1 MAGETTFPQRARA
14 LGPELRDRSDEI
26 DALRRLPDD
35 LVDGLVEEG
44 FFRFWVPEQYG
55 GAEIP
60 PVEALETF
68 MELARHDTA
77 VAWCCVIA
85 NTTALTAGLLEPRWA
100 AALFGPPGA
109 VAGGFAAPVGRAR
122 AVDGGLRVTGRW
134 PWGSGTQHCTVV
146 GGGVLLVDDAGE
158 VAPRADGLLAPFVLL
173 DLDDVTFHDTW
184 HVLGVRGSGSVDYEV
199 TDAFVPEGRWVELTR
214 PTPRVD
220 GALYRFSL
228 FSLLAGGIGAVS
240 IGVAER
246 ALEEFVTLAR
256 AKVPQGSGRTL
267 AERPSA
273 QADVARAEATIAS
286 ARLFLLDA
294 YADAWATAEAGDRP
308 SLEQRRL
315 VRLATTDATQR
326 CADVVSRLHRA
337 AGGEAVYQR
346 CPLERLFRDANV
358 VSQHAMAA
366 ERTYEVAGRLAFGLD
381 SDTSTL

>member
-1 MAGETTFPQRARA
+1 MGEHTFTERAAA
-14 LGPELRDRSDEI
+14 LGPELRDRSEEI

-35 LVDGLVEEG
+35 LVEGLIDEG
-44 FFRFWVPEQYG
+44 FLRFWVPAQYG
-55 GAEIP
+55 GAEISLL
-60 PVEALETF
+60 EGLETF
-68 MELARHDTA
+68 IELARHDTA
-77 VAWCCVIA
+77 VAWCCFIA
-85 NTTALTAGLLEPRWA
+85 NTTAITAGLLPPRWA
-100 AALFGPPGA
+100 EELFGPPGA

-122 AVDGGLRVTGRW
+122 AVEGGLRVTGRW
-134 PWGSGTQHCTVV
+134 QWGSGTQHCSVI
-146 GGGVLLVDDAGE
+146 GGGVLLVDDDGA
-158 VAPRADGLLAPFVLL
+158 VAPREDGLLAPFVLL
-173 DLDDVTFHDTW
+173 DRDDVTFHDTW
-184 HVLGVRGSGSVDYEV
+184 HVLGVRGSGSTDYEV

-214 PTPRVD
+214 PTPQVD

-228 FSLLAGGIGAVS
+228 FSLLAGGIGCTA

-256 AKVPQGSGRTL
+256 GKVPQGSGRTL
-267 AERPSA
+267 SERPSA
-273 QADVARAEATIAS
+273 QADVAKAEATIAS

-294 YADAWATAEAGDRP
+294 YADAWATAEAGGEP
-308 SLEQRRL
+308 SVEQRRL

-366 ERTYEVAGRLAFGLD
+366 ERTYELAGRLTFGLD

>member
-1 MAGETTFPQRARA
+1 MGEHTFTERAAA
-14 LGPELRDRSDEI
+14 LGPELRDRSEEI
-26 DALRRLPDD
+26 DSLRRLPPD

-44 FFRFWVPEQYG
+44 FFRFWVPEEYG
-55 GAEIP
+55 GAEISLL
-60 PVEALETF
+60 EGLETF

-77 VAWCCVIA
+77 VAWCSFIA

-100 AALFGPPGA
+100 EELFRPDGA
-109 VAGGFAAPVGRAR
+109 IAGGFAAPVGRAR
-122 AVDGGLRVTGRW
+122 AVEGGLRVTGRW
-134 PWGSGTQHCTVV
+134 QWGSGTQHCTII
-146 GGGVLLVDDAGE
+146 GGGVLLVDDDGA
-158 VAPRADGLLAPFVLL
+158 VAPREDGLLAPFVLL
-173 DLDDVTFHDTW
+173 DRDDVTFHDTW
-184 HVLGVRGSGSVDYEV
+184 HVLGVRGSGSTDYEV

-214 PTPRVD
+214 ATPQVD

-228 FSLLAGGIGAVS
+228 FSLLAGGIGCTA

-246 ALEEFVTLAR
+246 ALEEFTTLALG
-256 AKVPQGSGRTL
+256 KVPQGSGRTL
-267 AERPSA
+267 SERPSA
-273 QADVARAEATIAS
+273 QADVAKAEATIAS

-294 YADAWATAEAGDRP
+294 YADAWATAEAGDEP
-308 SLEQRRL
+308 SVEQRRR

-366 ERTYEVAGRLAFGLD
+366 ERTYELAGRLAFGLD

>member
-1 MAGETTFPQRARA
+1 MGEHTFVERARA

-44 FFRFWVPEQYG
+44 LLRFWVPARYG
-55 GAEIP
+55 GPE
-60 PVEALETF
+60 VCLLEGLETF
-68 MELARHDTA
+68 MELARHDTS
-77 VAWCCVIA
+77 VAWCTFIA
-85 NTTALTAGLLEPRWA
+85 NTTALTAGLLDARWA
-100 AALFGPPGA
+100 EELFGSPAA

-122 AVDGGLRVTGRW
+122 VVEGGLRVTGRW
-134 PWGSGTQHCTVV
+134 QWGSGTQHCTVI
-146 GGGVLLVDDAGE
+146 GGGVLLVDDEGA

-173 DLDDVTFHDTW
+173 DRDDVTFHDTW
-184 HVLGVRGSGSVDYEV
+184 HVLGVRGSGSTDYEV
-199 TDAFVPEGRWVELTR
+199 VDAFVPEGRWVELTN
-214 PTPRVD
+214 PAPQVD

-228 FSLLAGGIGAVS
+228 FSLLAGGIGCTA
-240 IGVAER
+240 IGIADR
-246 ALEEFVTLAR
+246 ALEEFTTLAKG
-256 AKVPQGSGRTL
+256 KVPQGSGRTL
-267 AERPSA
+267 SERPSA

-286 ARLFLLDA
+286 ARLFLLES
-294 YADAWATAEAGDRP
+294 YAEAWATAEAGDVP
-308 SLEQRRL
+308 TVEQRRR

-337 AGGEAVYQR
+337 AGGEVVYQR

-366 ERTYEVAGRLAFGLD
+366 DRTYELAGRLAFGLD